1 MAGGRPEMKA
11 SDLLV
16 KCLEEEGVQYIFGVS
31 GEEVMDVLNSL
42 RTSSIKY
49 ITTRH
54 EQGAAYMAG
63 VVGRLTGKPGVCLA
77 TLGPGATNLTTGI
90 ADANLDRA
98 PLVAITGQADRRKT
112 YKEAKQILDVVSHF
126 RPITKWNIQIE
137 KGALIPETVR
147 KAFKLA
153 QAEKPGACHLE
164 LPSDV
169 AEEEVEAR
177 KPLPVKEITYP
188 GPDTVALKR
197 AAQLINESRY
207 PILLVGNGV
216 IRGRASEPLREFV
229 RHTQIP
235 VAHTFM
241 AMGCVPAGEELCLLS
256 VGLQQHDYANCGF
269 DRADLVVGVGYDFA
283 EYGPE
288 EWNPRSDKKI
298 INIDFVPCEVD
309 SHYCPTVEVI
319 GNIGESLRLLK
330 GQVEKKTITPVKN
343 LRTYILREIEEYS
356 SDESYPIKPQR
367 VIQEV
372 RKALGREDI
381 LVSDVGAHMIWVAR
395 NYMAQ
400 EPLTVLISFGFASM
414 GFGVPA
420 AIVAKLLHPDKKVVA
435 VVGDGGFLMTSME
448 LETACRLG
456 TPFPIIIFRDD
467 GYGLIK
473 WKQVT
478 RFGEEFGSTFKNP
491 DFVQYAKAFG
501 MEGYRVERPGELLP
515 ILRKALKEDI
525 PCLID
530 VPIDFE
536 ENLRLSEKLGHLICP
551 V

>member
-1 MAGGRPEMKA
+1 MKA

-16 KCLEEEGVQYIFGVS
+16 KSLENEGVQFVFGVS
-31 GEEVMDVLNSL
+31 GEEVMDVLHSL
-42 RTSSIKY
+42 RSSRIKY
-49 ITTRH
+49 VTTRH

-98 PLVAITGQADRRKT
+98 PLVALTGQADRRRT
-112 YKEAKQILDVVSHF
+112 HKESKQIVDVVSHF
-126 RPITKWNIQIE
+126 RPITKWNSQIE
-137 KGALIPETVR
+137 RGELIPEMVR

-153 QAEKPGACHLE
+153 QVEKPGACHLE

-169 AEEEVEAR
+169 AEEEVEAQR
-177 KPLPVKEITYP
+177 PLPVQEITYP
-188 GPDTVALKR
+188 RPDEVALKE
-197 AAQLINESRY
+197 AARLINESQN
-207 PILLVGNGV
+207 PVILAGNGV
-216 IRGRASEPLREFV
+216 IRGRASKHLREFV
-229 RHTQIP
+229 EYTQIP

-241 AMGCVPAGEELCLLS
+241 AMGCVPAEEELCLLS

-269 DRADLVVGVGYDFA
+269 DRADLVIGVGYDFA

-288 EWNPRSDKKI
+288 EWNPGGDKKI
-298 INIDFVPCEVD
+298 INLDFVSSEVD
-309 SHYCPTVEVI
+309 LHYCPTVELI

-330 GQVEKKTITPVKN
+330 DMVKKKHLAPIKN
-343 LRTYILREIEEYS
+343 LRNYILRESEEYS
-356 SDESYPIKPQR
+356 TDEGYPVKPQR
-367 VIQEV
+367 VIQDV

-395 NYMAQ
+395 SYMAQ

-420 AIVAKLLHPDKKVVA
+420 AIVAKLLNPDKKVVA
-435 VVGDGGFLMTSME
+435 IVGDGGFLMTSME
-448 LETACRLG
+448 LETANRLG
-456 TPFPIIIFRDD
+456 TNFPIIIFRDD
-467 GYGLIK
+467 AYGLIK
-473 WKQVT
+473 WKQVAQ
-478 RFGEEFGSTFKNP
+478 FGVEFGSTFKNP

-515 ILRKALKEDI
+515 ILKKALKEDI

-536 ENLRLSEKLGHLICP
+536 ENLRLSKKLGELICP